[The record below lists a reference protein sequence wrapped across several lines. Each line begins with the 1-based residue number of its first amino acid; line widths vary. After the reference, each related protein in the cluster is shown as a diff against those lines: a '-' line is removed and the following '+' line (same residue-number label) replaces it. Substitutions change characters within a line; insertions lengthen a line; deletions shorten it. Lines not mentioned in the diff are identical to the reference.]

1 VPIALLLLAC
11 TTSASPEAP
20 PPAPQV
26 PAAPPAPP
34 WSAPQLLAHVR
45 DPVLQ
50 ESSGLARSG
59 RAPGR
64 WWTLNDSGGEP
75 TLYAFDESGALLGA
89 SPVPSATNRDWE
101 DLALG
106 PCPGKAEPCLYI
118 GDIGDNKE
126 ERPELTV
133 YAVPEPEPGQP
144 ASILATWTLTYP
156 DERHDAET
164 LLVHPKTGQISIVTK
179 KKKGRAGVYDAPLQP
194 GPAAMT
200 QVGIVDLSG
209 KAEWQRRLTAG
220 DWHPQGEAV
229 VLRGYGP
236 AWVFPATAG
245 QPWWQAS
252 PETLD
257 VGRVDQGEAIAWDT
271 DGKRIL
277 VTAEGSPMPIIAV
290 TRQP

>member
-1 VPIALLLLAC
+1 VI
-11 TTSASPEAP
+11 
-20 PPAPQV
+20 
-26 PAAPPAPP
+26 
-34 WSAPQLLAHVR
+34 
-45 DPVLQ
+45 Q
-50 ESSGLARSG
+50 ESSGLARSS

-89 SPVPSATNRDWE
+89 SPVSGATNRDWE

-106 PCPGKAEPCLYI
+106 PCPSQSNSCLYI

-126 ERPELTV
+126 ERPALTV

-144 ASILATWTLTYP
+144 ASVLATWTLSYP

-164 LLVHPKTGQISIVTK
+164 LLVHPLTAQISIVTK
-179 KKKGRAGVYDAPLQP
+179 KKSGRAGVYEAPLAP
-194 GPAAMT
+194 GTATMT
-200 QVGIVDLSG
+200 QVGIVDLSE

-220 DWHPQGEAV
+220 DWHPEGKAV

-236 AWVFPATAG
+236 AWIFPATTG
-245 QPWWQAS
+245 QPWWEAS

-257 VGRVDQGEAIAWDT
+257 VGRVEQGESIAWDT

-277 VTAEGSPMPIIAV
+277 VTSEGNPMPIIAV
-290 TRQP
+290 NRQP